1 MDSCHTISSHQ
12 HFKQFKL
19 DLTFVCLF
27 VFFSLSFN
35 SSTSF
40 THFNFFLCSCLIWQQ
55 RDIKQWTFWPVF
67 SILTRVQVQVPR
79 AYLHTKEETKLR
91 VARVRSNPSVWEFGF
106 ADKGKQWNNPDPP
119 FLFPGAD
126 LHCLFHTGDTG
137 DTELGCP
144 DKNGLTGAADDIT
157 RLSAVTRHPRR
168 ATMSITTQLDINH
181 IDEGCEDVSAVTEQ
195 RIYCYL

>member
-27 VFFSLSFN
+27 FSACLLILPHHSHILISFCARAWYDNNVTLSN
-35 SSTSF
+35 E
-40 THFNFFLCSCLIWQQ
+40 H
-55 RDIKQWTFWPVF
+55 FWPVF

-144 DKNGLTGAADDIT
+144 DKNGLTGTADDIT